1 MKTAQVIMETGNNAA
16 ALAVKSARVDVVPGY
31 PITPQTS
38 IMEAIAAMVE
48 KGELHA
54 RFIPVE
60 GEHSAMAAAVA
71 AAAAGARVF
80 TATSANGLLYMHEV
94 LHMASGGRLPVVM
107 VNVNRGIFAPWTL

>member
-1 MKTAQVIMETGNNAA
+1 MKTAQVIMETGNQAA
-16 ALAVKSARVDVVPGY
+16 ALAVKYARVDVVPGY

-48 KGELHA
+48 RGELHA

-71 AAAAGARVF
+71 ASAAGARVF
-80 TATSANGLLYMHEV
+80 TAT
-94 LHMASGGRLPVVM
+94 P
-107 VNVNRGIFAPWTL
+107 P

>member
-1 MKTAQVIMETGNNAA
+1 M
-16 ALAVKSARVDVVPGY
+16 PGY

-71 AAAAGARVF
+71 AAAAGARF
-80 TATSANGLLYMHEV
+80 YRHFGQWLAYMHEV
-94 LHMASGGRLPVVM
+94 LHMAAGGTPPVVM
-107 VNVNRGIFAPWTL
+107 VNVNRVFRSLDPMVRSPGLICPAGYRLDSISLLIEPRGL